1 MASAKRRAIVASI
14 WTLIGY
20 GGSQSLRLVSNL
32 ILTRLLAPELF
43 GLMSLITTFV
53 VGLHLFSDV
62 GIGASLI
69 QNRRGNDPK
78 FYNTA
83 WTLQVVRGIILWLLS
98 FPVAYICV
106 QVYDEPR
113 LWLLIVV
120 ALGSSV
126 FAGFESV
133 AEHLLNRQVKQGRQQ
148 MLFFTTQISS
158 IVVTAIWAYFQQ
170 SIWALVAGNLVSTF
184 LNMILSYYLLI
195 PGIKHR
201 FTWDKNAVREIARFG
216 KWIFISTAV
225 TYIAMQAD
233 RIMLPKLESFE
244 ALGIYTVAYTFAY
257 LPQQILA
264 QISNKVLFPLF
275 SEFSEL
281 PRQELRQ
288 KILKKRRLLLL
299 IMALLVALMLSFG
312 DYLII
317 FLYDDRYNK
326 GAWILPILALGIW
339 PNVLFGSISKAL
351 MAIGKPQYHAFSN
364 MSKAAFVCLAYPLGF
379 AWLGLPGFVLAV
391 ALNDLPIYF
400 ACAVGLQRENLSS
413 AVQDLEA
420 TLAFVGLAALFVGG
434 RYLLGWGL
442 PIGTLLNSG

>member
-1 MASAKRRAIVASI
+1 MASANRRAIVATI
-14 WTLIGY
+14 WTLVGY
-20 GGSQSLRLVSNL
+20 GGSQSLRLASNL
-32 ILTRLLAPELF
+32 ILTRLLVPELF
-43 GLMSLITTFV
+43 GLMSLITTFM
-53 VGLHLFSDV
+53 VGLILFSDV
-62 GIGASLI
+62 GIGASLV

-83 WTLQVVRGIILWLLS
+83 WTLKVLRGIILWVLS
-98 FPVAYICV
+98 IPVAYVCV
-106 QVYDEPR
+106 QVYDDPR

-133 AEHLLNRQVKQGRQQ
+133 AKHLLNRQVKQGRQQ
-148 MLFFTTQISS
+148 MLLFTTQISS
-158 IVVTAIWAYFQQ
+158 ILVTMIWAYFQK

-184 LNMILSYYLLI
+184 LNMILSYHLLI

-201 FTWDKNAVREIARFG
+201 FTWDKESVREIAQFG
-216 KWIFISTAV
+216 KWIFLSTAV

-257 LPQQILA
+257 LPQQILTN
-264 QISNKVLFPLF
+264 ISTKVLFPLF

-299 IMALLVALMLSFG
+299 LMALLVALLVSFG

-326 GAWILPILALGIW
+326 GAWMLPILALGIW
-339 PNVLFGSISKAL
+339 PNVLFDSISNVL

-379 AWLGLPGFVLAV
+379 IWLGLPGFVLAV

-400 ACAVGLQRENLSS
+400 ACAVGLKRENLSS

-420 TLAFVGLAALFVGG
+420 TLAFVGLSVLLVGG

-442 PIGTLLNSG
+442 PIGALLNGG